1 MIVSVNLNTI
11 PFLSST
17 DSTRASMS
25 AKQIQQALTCL
36 NTEIPYV
43 IGSDYQTLSDTSKM
57 SCIQARDDGEVLY
70 KNNDLLIV
78 QYSNLNKIQDIY
90 LPPIKKTTGVFGTK
104 LRSVLGQGAKFK
116 KGDILANYDCFLNG
130 VPSYGYNTFT
140 AYFPFFGLTQ

>member
-25 AKQIQQALTCL
+25 AKQIQQALTCM

-43 IGSDYQTLSDTSKM
+43 IGSDYRTLIDTSKM
-57 SCIQARDDGEVLY
+57 SCIQAEDDGVVLY
-70 KNNDLLIV
+70 KNDDLIIV
-78 QYSNLNKIQDIY
+78 QYINLNKVHDIY
-90 LPPIKKTTGVFGTK
+90 LPPIKKTTGSFGTK
-104 LRSVLGQGAKFK
+104 LRFALAQGTKFK
-116 KGDILANYDCFLNG
+116 KDDILANYDCFFNG

>member
-1 MIVSVNLNTI
+1 
-11 PFLSST
+11 
-17 DSTRASMS
+17 
-25 AKQIQQALTCL
+25 
-36 NTEIPYV
+36 
-43 IGSDYQTLSDTSKM
+43 M

-104 LRSVLGQGAKFK
+104 LRSVLEQGIKFK